1 MIVAQGINDA
11 WLKVMSLLAS
21 QGKESAPRGKR
32 IKELKSLTV
41 KIENPKKRILTL
53 PIRKISLPFAF
64 GELVWYLSGR
74 NDLAMMEYYSKMMAS
89 FSDDGKTLN
98 SAYGYRIFG
107 KHPLLPFD
115 QWANVVSILRLD
127 PDSRQA
133 VIHLHTPNNMKT
145 KDEVCTLSL
154 QFMIREG
161 KLDMYT
167 TMRSN
172 DIVWGFTYDVFSFT
186 TFQELMANE
195 LDVEVGEY
203 YHTANSM
210 HVYEKDFELLN
221 DVLKLYPSLMYMTQ
235 YDTEFDYSG
244 ITRDHADWAILE
256 EYESSLRTDDGEDF
270 LTFMPSSKALNKMLE
285 IFWIYRDYK
294 RLGKEGI
301 LERLSYDDLFHCM
314 MRQYVEREPLEDSH
328 MLIVEGPDGAGK
340 STFIQSLVDDEFNR
354 TQVIAFGKPGKDFD
368 PFIYFHTALQ
378 TGSYVL
384 DRFFYS
390 ELVYGRTFRDGNTII
405 DNDDQK
411 VLEKLL
417 LHRGAKLMFFDTHP
431 ETCYNRLD
439 EADKAAFTLE
449 DIKDLHSAY
458 TVILRACNMPVLP
471 YKQD

>member
-11 WLKVMSLLAS
+11 WLRVMSHLFHD
-21 QGKESAPRGKR
+21 GKESAPRGKR

-64 GELVWYLSGR
+64 GELVWYKAGR
-74 NDLAMMEYYSKMMAS
+74 NDLGMMEYYSKMMRN
-89 FSDDGKTLN
+89 FSDDGETLN

-115 QWANVVSILRLD
+115 QWKNVVSLLRQD

-133 VIHLHTPNNMKT
+133 VIHLHTPNNQPT
-145 KDEVCTLSL
+145 KDEVCTLNL
-154 QFMIREG
+154 QFMIRDG

-195 LDVEVGEY
+195 LGVPVGEY

-210 HVYEKDFELLN
+210 HVYEKDFGLLEE
-221 DVLKLYPSLMYMTQ
+221 VLKLYPSLLYMTK
-235 YDTEFDYSG
+235 YDKEFDYSG
-244 ITRDHADWAILE
+244 ITRDHPDWAILE
-256 EYESSLRTDDGEDF
+256 EYESALRTGDED
-270 LTFMPSSKALNKMLE
+270 LISYLPETPALKTMVE
-285 IFWIYRDYK
+285 VFWIYKDYK
-294 RLGKEGI
+294 TLGKEAV
-301 LERLSYDDLFHCM
+301 LERLSYDDLTHCL
-314 MRQYVEREPLEDSH
+314 MRHYIERDPLEKSH

-340 STFIQSLVDDEFNR
+340 TTFIDGLVNDEFNV
-354 TQVIAFGKPGKDFD
+354 TSVIAFGKPGKDFD
-368 PFIYFHTALQ
+368 PFIYFHTALLP
-378 TGSYVL
+378 GSYVL

-390 ELVYGRTFRDGNTII
+390 ELVYGRTLRDGNTII
-405 DNDDQK
+405 NNEDQK

-417 LHRGAKLMFFDTHP
+417 MHRGAKAMFMATDP
-431 ETCYNRLD
+431 ETCYSRLD
-439 EADKAAFTLE
+439 ELDKLVFSLE
-449 DIKDLHSAY
+449 DIKELHSGY
-458 TVILRACNMPVLP
+458 TVITRASNLRFLP
-471 YKQD
+471 YIEK